1 MKSVAHGLYFR
12 ATCPRCV
19 VLSWL
24 VWLATLAAVERMPA
38 TPGDIDRLRAQANH
52 AGKLFVNG
60 SEGVLAG
67 RDAFFCLL
75 RLAWM
80 RWLLVAMLVMVT
92 VAVKAVM
99 MPVWT

>member
-1 MKSVAHGLYFR
+1 MKSVAYGLYFR

-24 VWLATLAAVERMPA
+24 VWFVTLAAIQRMPA
-38 TPGDIDRLRAQANH
+38 TPGEIESLRAQANRH
-52 AGKLFVNG
+52 GKLFVRG

-67 RDAFFCLL
+67 REAVLCLL

-80 RWLLVAMLVMVT
+80 RWLMMALMIAVGLTAVT
-92 VAVKAVM
+92 V
-99 MPVWT
+99 T